1 LKTEDIQINLKEL
14 ERKKVLDCGCGTG
27 NISIYL
33 LNNVENLELTLFDI
47 SVNSLKVFKER
58 LRKNKNNNLPNL
70 VLGDVLNLS
79 SKFKKEYFD
88 FIIVAR
94 VIHHTPQ
101 PFKALDNLNYVFK
114 KTGKM
119 YISAYNRN
127 SFYFPEFYTFGQF
140 FRFLYYHKM
149 QKLLN
154 FLSLYFGLY

>member
-1 LKTEDIQINLKEL
+1 MKTEDIQINLKEL

-88 FIIVAR
+88 FIIVAG

-114 KTGKM
+114 K
-119 YISAYNRN
+119 NRKN
-127 SFYFPEFYTFGQF
+127 VYK
-140 FRFLYYHKM
+140 RV
-149 QKLLN
+149 
-154 FLSLYFGLY
+154 